1 MKTKFTWKPC
11 GNWKRIKN
19 LFVFVFVYLI
29 AAHAVAEGETHA
41 GTGFL
46 AHGIDTLP

>member
-1 MKTKFTWKPC
+1 VETENDLKGFC
-11 GNWKRIKN
+11 FI
-19 LFVFVFVYLI
+19 FVFVFVYLI